1 MNSRVSNIGVQI
13 DSEIEDRDDDDE
25 EECESEHDPNKF
37 TLRLNGQTDLEQ
49 RLRDFKAACDAHE
62 KHARKRRHR
71 RYYHMGLIAKV
82 IMETTHEELR
92 RMLEHGTFT
101 FHIDM
106 VAFKPEELTKILQT
120 LNIAIAAHA
129 DERELSTATA
139 LAIEINGDCCRVG
152 RMRNNCSTL
161 LPRGSVVTLTTN
173 MAYRYAGFREI
184 IYVINL
190 HAYLK
195 TVQLNDIL
203 FLGPEVRCRVVKTLK
218 EALAVL
224 IIDTGLLSSYDF
236 IELPRQC
243 HALPPEV
250 YPELFEADL
259 VRAFLLKANFIIMP
273 KIRCKAFLRALSSAI
288 KTEYNFK
295 LIGCIDFEY
304 VRNNM
309 LDLLGII
316 KLLDYLWIPDMFH
329 VNCCVYNYIMEDAL
343 PIAHCQK
350 KPVIGT
356 VPLERC
362 NDFKRFELHEFLWKI
377 DTIHMQK
384 SPWCNKYP
392 LIVKK
397 LMPIRDY
404 RVGVV
409 QNQQE
414 VKSILSSYQT
424 IINFIIRTISS
435 IECQAIFV
443 FTKCENASVAL
454 ARSEIYCPVYMMMP
468 LNADDDQETIDCKF
482 ELARALHLRRN
493 THPVLYSPQLN
504 ECGYSPIEFGVDYMR
519 RRGCLEVGDFVV
531 TLEVGKEDEENVQF
545 GIDEDVCILRAFY
558 VAPIVNC
565 EKFKY
570 GT

>member
-1 MNSRVSNIGVQI
+1 MTQTESILDAQMDTSFSN
-13 DSEIEDRDDDDE
+13 E
-25 EECESEHDPNKF
+25 EEQDESERNLNKF
-37 TLRLNGQTDLEQ
+37 TIRLQGQKDLEQ
-49 RLRDFKAACDAHE
+49 RLREFKAACDAHE

-71 RYYHMGLIAKV
+71 RYYHMGLMAKV
-82 IMETTHEELR
+82 VMETTHDELR

-106 VAFKPEELTKILQT
+106 VAFKPEELEKILDT

-129 DERELSTATA
+129 DERELRTATA
-139 LAIEINGDCCRVG
+139 LAIEINGDSCRVG
-152 RMRNNCSTL
+152 RLRNNCTTML
-161 LPRGSVVTLTTN
+161 ARGTVVTLTTN
-173 MAYRYAGFREI
+173 IAYRYTGFREI

-195 TVQLNDIL
+195 TVQLNDTLLI
-203 FLGPEVRCRVVKTLK
+203 GPEVRCRVVKTLN

-224 IIDTGLLSSYDF
+224 IIDAGLLSSYDF

-243 HALPPEV
+243 HALPSEV
-250 YPELFEADL
+250 YPSLYEADL
-259 VRAFLLKANFIIMP
+259 ARAFLMKANFIIMP
-273 KIRCKAFLRALSSAI
+273 NIRCKAFLRALSMTI

-295 LIGCIDFEY
+295 LIGSIDFEY
-304 VRNNM
+304 VRTNM

-316 KLLDYLWIPDMFH
+316 RLLDYLWIPDMFH

-356 VPLERC
+356 VPLTRC

-414 VKSILSSYQT
+414 VKSILTSYQT
-424 IINFIIRTISS
+424 IVNFIIRTIST

-443 FTKCENASVAL
+443 FTKCETASVAL

-468 LNADDDQETIDCKF
+468 LNQDDDEETIDCKYD
-482 ELARALHLRRN
+482 LARALHLRRN
-493 THPVLYSPQLN
+493 THPVLYTAQLN

-519 RRGCLEVGDFVV
+519 RKGCLEVGDFVV
-531 TLEVGKEDEENVQF
+531 TLEVGKEDEENIEL
-545 GIDEDVCILRAFY
+545 GIGDDVCILRAFY
-558 VAPIVNC
+558 VAPIFNC

>member
-1 MNSRVSNIGVQI
+1 MAAKAMEDVSTINT
-13 DSEIEDRDDDDE
+13 ENE
-25 EECESEHDPNKF
+25 EPVEQQEESERDPDKF
-37 TLRLNGQTDLEQ
+37 TVRLNGQKDLEQ
-49 RLRDFKAACDAHE
+49 RLREFKAACDAHE
-62 KHARKRRHR
+62 KHARKRRRR
-71 RYYHMGLIAKV
+71 RYYHMGLVAKV
-82 IMETTHEELR
+82 VMETTHDELR
-92 RMLEHGTFT
+92 RMLEHGTLT
-101 FHIDM
+101 FHVDM
-106 VAFKPEELTKILQT
+106 VAFKPDELAAIMET
-120 LNIAIAAHA
+120 LNIAISAHA
-129 DERELSTATA
+129 DERELRTATG
-139 LAIEINGDCCRVG
+139 LAAEINGDCCRVG
-152 RMRNNCSTL
+152 RLRNNCTTML
-161 LPRGSVVTLTTN
+161 ARGAVLTLTTDV
-173 MAYRYAGFREI
+173 AYRYAGFREI
-184 IYVINL
+184 VYVINL
-190 HAYLK
+190 HAYLSSIR
-195 TVQLNDIL
+195 LNDVLLI
-203 FLGPEVRCRVVKTLK
+203 GREVRCRVVKTLH

-224 IIDTGLLSSYDF
+224 IIDAGLLSSYDF

-243 HALPPEV
+243 NALAPEM
-250 YPELFEADL
+250 YAELFTSDL
-259 VRAFLLKANFIIMP
+259 ERAASLNAHYVVMP
-273 KIRCKAFLRALSSAI
+273 KIRCKSFLRSLSMAI
-288 KTEYNFK
+288 KANYEFK

-316 KLLDYLWIPDMFH
+316 KLLDYIWIPDMFS

-377 DTIHMQK
+377 DAIHMQK

-409 QNQQE
+409 QNQQQ
-414 VKSILSSYQT
+414 VKSILTSYQT
-424 IINFIIRTISS
+424 IINFIIRTIST

-468 LNADDDQETIDCKF
+468 LLEDDDEATVRCKF
-482 ELARALHLRRN
+482 DLARALHLRRN
-493 THPVLYSPQLN
+493 MHPVIYTPDLN

-519 RRGCLEVGDFVV
+519 RNGCLEVGDFVV
-531 TLEVGKEDEENVQF
+531 TLEVGKEEDENVVL
-545 GIDEDVCILRAFY
+545 GIGEDVCILRAFY
-558 VAPIVNC
+558 VAPVFNC

>member
-1 MNSRVSNIGVQI
+1 MAATDEVDNVSLTNT
-13 DSEIEDRDDDDE
+13 E
-25 EECESEHDPNKF
+25 EEGEQQHEGEVDPEKF
-37 TLRLNGQTDLEQ
+37 TIRLNGQKDLEQ
-49 RLRDFKAACDAHE
+49 RLREFKAACDAHE
-62 KHARKRRHR
+62 KHARKRRRR
-71 RYYHMGLIAKV
+71 RYYHIGLLAKV
-82 IMETTHEELR
+82 VMETTHDELR
-92 RMLEHGTFT
+92 RMLEHGTYT
-101 FHIDM
+101 FHVDM
-106 VAFKPEELTKILQT
+106 VAFKPEELATILET

-129 DERELSTATA
+129 DERELRTATG
-139 LAIEINGDCCRVG
+139 LAVEINGDCCRVG
-152 RMRNNCSTL
+152 RLRNNCTTML
-161 LPRGSVVTLTTN
+161 ARGSVVTLTTN
-173 MAYRYAGFREI
+173 PAYRYAGFREI
-184 IYVINL
+184 VYVINL
-190 HAYLK
+190 RAYLSSIR
-195 TVQLNDIL
+195 LNDVLLI
-203 FLGPEVRCRVVKTLK
+203 GREVRCRVVKTLN

-224 IIDTGLLSSYDF
+224 IIDAGLLTSYDF

-243 HALPPEV
+243 HALQPEV
-250 YPELFEADL
+250 YPELFLSDL
-259 VRAFLLKANFIIMP
+259 QTAAELKANFVVLP
-273 KIRCKAFLRALSSAI
+273 KIRCKSFLRAVRTAI
-288 KTEYNFK
+288 MSDFDMK

-316 KLLDYLWIPDMFH
+316 KLLDYIWIPDMFN

-409 QNQQE
+409 QTQQQ
-414 VKSILSSYQT
+414 VKSILTSYQT
-424 IINFIIRTISS
+424 IVNFIIRTIAT

-468 LNADDDQETIDCKF
+468 LNNDDDELTIKCKF
-482 ELARALHLRRN
+482 DLARALHLRRN
-493 THPVLYSPQLN
+493 THPVLYTPDLN
-504 ECGYSPIEFGVDYMR
+504 ECNYSPIEFGVDYMR
-519 RRGCLEVGDFVV
+519 RKGCLEVGDFVV
-531 TLEVGKEDEENVQF
+531 TLEVGKEDEENIVL
-545 GIDEDVCILRAFY
+545 GVGEDVCILRAFY
-558 VAPIVNC
+558 VAPVFNC

>member
-1 MNSRVSNIGVQI
+1 MASTKGADNVSLTNTEQ
-13 DSEIEDRDDDDE
+13 E
-25 EECESEHDPNKF
+25 EQQPETDHDPEKF
-37 TLRLNGQTDLEQ
+37 TVRLNGQKDLEQ
-49 RLRDFKAACDAHE
+49 RLREFKAACDAHE
-62 KHARKRRHR
+62 KHARKRRRR
-71 RYYHMGLIAKV
+71 RYYHMGLMAKV
-82 IMETTHEELR
+82 VMETTHDELR

-101 FHIDM
+101 FHVDL
-106 VAFKPEELTKILQT
+106 VAFQPDELATIMET
-120 LNIAIAAHA
+120 LNIAISAHA
-129 DERELSTATA
+129 DERELRTATG
-139 LAIEINGDCCRVG
+139 LAVEINGDCCRIG
-152 RMRNNCSTL
+152 RLRNNCTTML
-161 LPRGSVVTLTTN
+161 ARGAVVTLTTN
-173 MAYRYAGFREI
+173 PAYRYAGFREI
-184 IYVINL
+184 VYVINL
-190 HAYLK
+190 HAYLRSIR
-195 TVQLNDIL
+195 LNDVLLI
-203 FLGPEVRCRVVKTLK
+203 GPEVRCRVVKTLN

-224 IIDTGLLSSYDF
+224 IIDAGLLTSYDF
-236 IELPRQC
+236 IELPGQC
-243 HALPPEV
+243 QALAPEV
-250 YPELFEADL
+250 YPELFTSDL
-259 VRAFLLKANFIIMP
+259 ERAVALKANYVIMP
-273 KIRCKAFLRALSSAI
+273 KIRCKAFLRALSQAA
-288 KTEYNFK
+288 KDDFKLK

-316 KLLDYLWIPDMFH
+316 KLLDYIWIPDMFT

-409 QNQQE
+409 QNQQQ
-414 VKSILSSYQT
+414 VKSILTSYQT
-424 IINFIIRTISS
+424 IVNFIIRTIST

-468 LNADDDQETIDCKF
+468 LNEDDDETTVSCKF
-482 ELARALHLRRN
+482 DLARTLHLRRN
-493 THPVLYSPQLN
+493 MHPILYTSDIN
-504 ECGYSPIEFGVDYMR
+504 ECGYSPIEFGVDFMR
-519 RRGCLEVGDFVV
+519 RKGCLEVGDFVV
-531 TLEVGKEDEENVQF
+531 TLEVGKEEEDNVVL
-545 GIDEDVCILRAFY
+545 GVGEDVCILRAFY
-558 VAPIVNC
+558 VAPVFNC